1 MIKSDFRVFDIKNFF
16 LRFKKTKNFFVCIHF
31 QLNVISAYDSWTA
44 IKYDENRIFG
54 FLTLPIFFYAFENS
68 TSFSFALILNLMPFL
83 YMTAESNYR
92 YDKNRIVEFALAT
105 ILGNSLSGF
114 YMYKTNNFSPNFQ
127 NDLNSG
133 IVIQTHTFINE

>member
-1 MIKSDFRVFDIKNFF
+1 MIKIGFSGFWHWKFF
-16 LRFKKTKNFFVCIHF
+16 SKFLKTQTFFVCINF
-31 QLNVISAYDSWTA
+31 QLNVISAYDSWIA
-44 IKYDENRIFG
+44 IKYDKNRFFG
-54 FLTLPIFFYAFENS
+54 FSTLPILFYVFENS
-68 TSFSFALILNLMPFL
+68 KSFLFALILNWMPFL

-92 YDKNRIVEFALAT
+92 YDKNRIFEFALAT

-133 IVIQTHTFINE
+133 ILIQTHTFINE